1 MLLVY
6 ITSLLC
12 KSATVRHKNSAI
24 LLLTDL
30 IVSDIIVLRSD
41 GSSNSIAVMLD
52 TALTS
57 KLRISTFSGATKQGK
72 HFRSTGSRNGAIDC
86 VNDYFEMTD
95 AYRDGMTMPAL

>member
-1 MLLVY
+1 MCQCNKVKMLLVY
-6 ITSLLC
+6 ITSFLR

-30 IVSDIIVLRSD
+30 ITSDIMIIRSD

-57 KLRISTFSGATKQGK
+57 KLRISTSSGATKQGK
-72 HFRSTGSRNGAIDC
+72 RF
-86 VNDYFEMTD
+86 
-95 AYRDGMTMPAL
+95 